1 MYPEGCGHISYAA
14 RCGGEACLVGYGAG
28 VNSIF
33 GRNGK
38 SSLISHFLSS
48 LSTQLSPPSL
58 IFLIGLPQ
66 VSSST
71 IVEEVATSLSTFVQ
85 TPSHFA
91 GLSSCDMSGM
101 YVGHFGNRVPG
112 ESLCSSSREHLK
124 IL

>member
-14 RCGGEACLVGYGAG
+14 QRHVAVHISNQVHCSKGEL
-28 VNSIF
+28 
-33 GRNGK
+33 K
-38 SSLISHFLSS
+38 S
-48 LSTQLSPPSL
+48 T
-58 IFLIGLPQ
+58 GLPQ